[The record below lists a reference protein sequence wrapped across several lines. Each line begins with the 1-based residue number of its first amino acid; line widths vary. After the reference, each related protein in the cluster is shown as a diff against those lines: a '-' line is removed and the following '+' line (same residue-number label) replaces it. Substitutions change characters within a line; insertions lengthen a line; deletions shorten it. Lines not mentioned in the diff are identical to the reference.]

1 MFPTSGMGLIPQNAE
16 KSVPYEN
23 WLSFLKN
30 LALFCL
36 RKAHLSQKKGSKY
49 SAVDY
54 WLILLL
60 HAHLT
65 KSLDEASDELNQ
77 ILWENSQKHQRRKVS
92 PKIYKGQFERKERKC
107 PNGDQVR
114 KYRATLPKYLID
126 NLNRFIFESQI
137 EYALEHKLISKELE
151 YIVDNTDQWYYGK
164 DRYPQN
170 QYITKGHNG
179 PGTKR
184 KRKYLGLMIKSG
196 TTFLYCGVDI
206 IKKKHSN
213 VPYMIDTIDW
223 LMQKGFIIKH
233 VLADRWFPTYEF
245 LAELEI
251 RNIQY
256 IGPYKKYAPIKDIL
270 VDYLKTGKDYIVPYT
285 IKGAPANYYKK
296 TGIKVWLIIT
306 NGRGRRL
313 REIRTEYLTKTK
325 SEEDCLEELM
335 VMLTTYQPPK
345 GKKRKQG
352 WAVQIFNRYLKRW
365 QIETG
370 FRDLNRIAPPSNA
383 RTNARKFLMTSVRYW
398 VYNCWQLERARR
410 KKLRN
415 CPKSW
420 KKGPTLR
427 RFEYCVV
434 RMEVSV

>member
-1 MFPTSGMGLIPQNAE
+1 MGLIPQNAE

-23 WLSFLKN
+23 WLAYLKN

-36 RKAHLSQKKGSKY
+36 RKAHLSQKCGTKY
-49 SAVDY
+49 RALDHWQVF
-54 WLILLL
+54 LL
-60 HAHLT
+60 HAFSNV
-65 KSLDEASDELNQ
+65 SLDEASDELNQ
-77 ILWENSQKHQRRKVS
+77 LRWENSQNHQRRKIF
-92 PKIYKGQFERKERKC
+92 PKQYKGKYQRKERMC

-114 KYRATLPKYLID
+114 KYRSTLPKYLID
-126 NLNRFIFESQI
+126 NLNQYIFEQQI
-137 EYALEHKLISKELE
+137 EYALENKLISWELE
-151 YIVDNTDQWYYGK
+151 FIVDNTDQWYYGQ
-164 DRYPQN
+164 DRYPKN
-170 QYITKGHNG
+170 QYITQGHNG

-184 KRKYLGLMIKSG
+184 KRKYLGVMIKSG
-196 TTFLYCGVDI
+196 STYLYCGVDI

-213 VPYMIDTIDW
+213 VPFMIDTIDW
-223 LMQKGFIIKH
+223 LLQKGFKIKH

-245 LAELEI
+245 LEELEI
-251 RNIQY
+251 RHIQY
-256 IGPYKKYAPIKDIL
+256 IGPYKKFAPVKRIL
-270 VDYLKTGKDYIVPYT
+270 VKYLKTGKDYIVSYT
-285 IKGAPANYYKK
+285 IKGAPAKNYKK
-296 TGIKVWLIIT
+296 TGMKIWLIIT
-306 NGRGRRL
+306 NGQGRRL

-325 SEEDCLEELM
+325 SEKDCLKELM

-410 KKLRN
+410 KKLRQ

-420 KKGPTLR
+420 KRGPTLR
-427 RFEYCVV
+427 RFEYCVIKIETCV
-434 RMEVSV
+434 